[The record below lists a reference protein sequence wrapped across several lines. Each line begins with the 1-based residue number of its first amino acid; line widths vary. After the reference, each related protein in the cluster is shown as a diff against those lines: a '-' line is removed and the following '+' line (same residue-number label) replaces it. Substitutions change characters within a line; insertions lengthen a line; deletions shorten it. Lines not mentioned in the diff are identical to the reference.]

1 MVNFVHNFLYIYILD
16 PNWPTLPPLTIPDD
30 WFPTTASPSE
40 DPTWITDSSTT
51 STSTTTTTTTT
62 QSTTT
67 STSTSTTS
75 TTTTVI
81 EMENKIIQNKRE
93 KNERK
98 CLSKLCHKYL
108 TK

>member
-1 MVNFVHNFLYIYILD
+1 MFIHYILD

-30 WFPTTASPSE
+30 WFPTTEHPSE
-40 DPTWITDSSTT
+40 EPVWITDSSTT
-51 STSTTTTTTTT
+51 STSTTT

-81 EMENKIIQNKRE
+81 EMENYIIKR
-93 KNERK
+93 KQ
-98 CLSKLCHKYL
+98 LYKLYVHMM